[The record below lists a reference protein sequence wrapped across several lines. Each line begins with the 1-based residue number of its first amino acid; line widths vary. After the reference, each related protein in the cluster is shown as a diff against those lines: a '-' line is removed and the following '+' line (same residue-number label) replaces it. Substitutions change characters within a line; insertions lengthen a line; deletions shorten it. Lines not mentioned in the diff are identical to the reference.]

1 MMRRNS
7 AVQLMRVLT
16 MAVLVASCA
25 NATTQTTPPFG
36 FRATPPVV
44 PIPADVRRMAVL
56 YPRGETPERSSAYGR
71 LEGAAFLLKTFRPTL
86 KIIDRFHIPAIV
98 SEQRYQ
104 VSGYV
109 SEESAVRIG
118 RMLGVDSVL
127 IYFIDEPTLRDRF
140 FARQYRDL
148 PPVTVTSKII
158 RVESGEVVYH
168 SVVTARTDEAEG
180 SGWSLEDRVDYQLWI
195 REALDWGIMQTVA
208 DLRRAFEEQDEHRR
222 NGGDTNESST
232 KMHTTE
238 WGCHYSGPVR
248 PLADHCMRQ

>member
-98 SEQRYQ
+98 SEQRY
-104 VSGYV
+104 SGQRV
-109 SEESAVRIG
+109 C
-118 RMLGVDSVL
+118 
-127 IYFIDEPTLRDRF
+127 LRRECG
-140 FARQYRDL
+140 
-148 PPVTVTSKII
+148 P
-158 RVESGEVVYH
+158 H
-168 SVVTARTDEAEG
+168 WTDVG
-180 SGWSLEDRVDYQLWI
+180 SGQRI
-195 REALDWGIMQTVA
+195 
-208 DLRRAFEEQDEHRR
+208 DLFHR
-222 NGGDTNESST
+222 
-232 KMHTTE
+232 
-238 WGCHYSGPVR
+238 
-248 PLADHCMRQ
+248 